1 MAKRVVCVVGGAAC
15 LAALLA
21 NASATLK
28 LALAGLEGGGW
39 VAYALAPLAF
49 LATFLFYLAPAAL
62 LPGAISRAWRGEGF
76 DKPRLKDEDE
86 TAAML
91 LSLTKGSGTGSSTDS
106 STDSNAAARSVA
118 AAKEADEK
126 RKKNAW
132 TAIGFVAMAV
142 RPPPR
147 PSSRL
152 PAPPSSPRR
161 SLSSNETSTSSAHSP
176 IAYLP
181 APITGVDRVRQRR
194 PDLRVLLRAAL
205 LERPDEV
212 DAGDDRQGGPE
223 PRGNGREARGE
234 CGGGIRRMG
243 RRAPA
248 GEGEGEGRRRR
259 RGGGVV
265 VARAYEALRQTL
277 V

>member
-28 LALAGLEGGGW
+28 LALAGLECGGW

-118 AAKEADEK
+118 AAKEAD
-126 RKKNAW
+126 
-132 TAIGFVAMAV
+132 
-142 RPPPR
+142 
-147 PSSRL
+147 
-152 PAPPSSPRR
+152 
-161 SLSSNETSTSSAHSP
+161 
-176 IAYLP
+176 
-181 APITGVDRVRQRR
+181 
-194 PDLRVLLRAAL
+194 
-205 LERPDEV
+205 
-212 DAGDDRQGGPE
+212 
-223 PRGNGREARGE
+223 
-234 CGGGIRRMG
+234 
-243 RRAPA
+243 
-248 GEGEGEGRRRR
+248 
-259 RGGGVV
+259 
-265 VARAYEALRQTL
+265 
-277 V
+277 